1 MIGVITV
8 NERENDW
15 LLTSL
20 NASIVTDWDDT
31 NWEGIPYI
39 IPVVELRDRPIGRDP
54 EMIENDNWSPLTIGM
69 IENELFFDRTYEDKG
84 YENEEIGVITVNE
97 RENDWSLTS
106 LNASIVTDWDMMDWE
121 GIPYI
126 IPVVELRDK
135 PIGRDPEMIEN
146 DNSSPLTIGMIEND
160 SSFVRA
166 NEDWE

>member
-1 MIGVITV
+1 MSWI
-8 NERENDW
+8 
-15 LLTSL
+15 
-20 NASIVTDWDDT
+20 
-31 NWEGIPYI
+31 
-39 IPVVELRDRPIGRDP
+39 
-54 EMIENDNWSPLTIGM
+54 
-69 IENELFFDRTYEDKG
+69 
-84 YENEEIGVITVNE
+84 VNE

-135 PIGRDPEMIEN
+135 PGGRDPEMIEN
-146 DNSSPLTIGMIEND
+146 DSSSPLIVGTIEND

>member
-1 MIGVITV
+1 M

-39 IPVVELRDRPIGRDP
+39 IPVVELRDKPIGRDP
-54 EMIENDNWSPLTIGM
+54 EMIENDSWSPLIVGM

-84 YENEEIGVITVNE
+84 YENEEIGVRIVNE
-97 RENDWSLTS
+97 RENDWSLTWFEA
-106 LNASIVTDWDMMDWE
+106 LIVINWEESNWE
-121 GIPYI
+121 GDPEM
-126 IPVVELRDK
+126 IPVVELRDR

-146 DNSSPLTIGMIEND
+146 DNSSPSTVGATENEPLIG
-160 SSFVRA
+160 RT
-166 NEDWE
+166 

>member
-1 MIGVITV
+1 MVNVIV
-8 NERENDW
+8 LNW

-31 NWEGIPYI
+31 NWEEIPYI
-39 IPVVELRDRPIGRDP
+39 IPVVELRDKPIGRDP
-54 EMIENDNWSPLTIGM
+54 EMIENDSSSPLTIGM

-106 LNASIVTDWDMMDWE
+106 LNALIVINWDDTVWE
-121 GIPYI
+121 GIPEM
-126 IPVVELRDK
+126 IPVVELRDR

-146 DNSSPLTIGMIEND
+146 DSSSPSTEGEMENGVF
-160 SSFVRA
+160 FVRTY
-166 NEDWE
+166 DDCG

>member
-1 MIGVITV
+1 MGVRMV
-8 NERENDW
+8 NVIVLNW

-39 IPVVELRDRPIGRDP
+39 IPVVELRD
-54 EMIENDNWSPLTIGM
+54 
-69 IENELFFDRTYEDKG
+69 
-84 YENEEIGVITVNE
+84 
-97 RENDWSLTS
+97 
-106 LNASIVTDWDMMDWE
+106 
-121 GIPYI
+121 
-126 IPVVELRDK
+126 K

-146 DNSSPLTIGMIEND
+146 DSSSPSTVGTIEND

>member
-1 MIGVITV
+1 M
-8 NERENDW
+8 
-15 LLTSL
+15 
-20 NASIVTDWDDT
+20 
-31 NWEGIPYI
+31 
-39 IPVVELRDRPIGRDP
+39 
-54 EMIENDNWSPLTIGM
+54 
-69 IENELFFDRTYEDKG
+69 
-84 YENEEIGVITVNE
+84 ITVNE

-146 DNSSPLTIGMIEND
+146 DSSSPSTVGTIEND

>member
-1 MIGVITV
+1 MGVRMV
-8 NERENDW
+8 NVIVLNW

-39 IPVVELRDRPIGRDP
+39 IPVVELRD
-54 EMIENDNWSPLTIGM
+54 
-69 IENELFFDRTYEDKG
+69 
-84 YENEEIGVITVNE
+84 
-97 RENDWSLTS
+97 
-106 LNASIVTDWDMMDWE
+106 
-121 GIPYI
+121 
-126 IPVVELRDK
+126 K

-146 DNSSPLTIGMIEND
+146 DSSSPLIVGTIEND

>member
-1 MIGVITV
+1 MGVITV

-15 LLTSL
+15 SLTWL
-20 NASIVTDWDDT
+20 RALMVTDWDDIA
-31 NWEGIPYI
+31 WEGIPEM
-39 IPVVELRDRPIGRDP
+39 IPVDELRDRPIGRDP
-54 EMIENDNWSPLTIGM
+54 DVIENDSSSPSTVGM

-126 IPVVELRDK
+126 IPVVELNK
-135 PIGRDPEMIEN
+135 SPIGRDPEMIEN
-146 DNSSPLTIGMIEND
+146 DSSSPLTIGMIEND

>member
-1 MIGVITV
+1 MGVITV

-39 IPVVELRDRPIGRDP
+39 IPVVELRDKPIGRDP
-54 EMIENDNWSPLTIGM
+54 EMIENDSSSPLTIGM

-106 LNASIVTDWDMMDWE
+106 LNASIVTDWD
-121 GIPYI
+121 
-126 IPVVELRDK
+126 
-135 PIGRDPEMIEN
+135 
-146 DNSSPLTIGMIEND
+146 
-160 SSFVRA
+160 
-166 NEDWE
+166 

>member
-1 MIGVITV
+1 MGVRMV
-8 NERENDW
+8 NVIVLNW

-54 EMIENDNWSPLTIGM
+54 EMIENDSSSPLIVGM

-106 LNASIVTDWDMMDWE
+106 LNALIVTDWDDIDWE
-121 GIPYI
+121 GVPEI
-126 IPVVELRDK
+126 IPVDELRDR
-135 PIGRDPEMIEN
+135 PIGRDPEVIEKK
-146 DNSSPLTIGMIEND
+146 G
-160 SSFVRA
+160 FVPCFSG
-166 NEDWE
+166 ETE